1 MATQVDIR
9 IVIWLSK
16 PQYFFFRIV
25 WLCRWGPVVIL
36 RLPKV
41 VEGGSEGYVVGILP
55 AGARLIRRMV
65 SPLVN

>member
-1 MATQVDIR
+1 M
-9 IVIWLSK
+9 
-16 PQYFFFRIV
+16 
-25 WLCRWGPVVIL
+25 
-36 RLPKV
+36 